1 MDDESDATKGIGRN
15 SKGLFKIPVTPA
27 ESQANNN
34 ISSSNNVDANS
45 IEGGIPLILPK
56 KWPQQ
61 STILAQLEGATL
73 QNIQNQSG
81 ALGRLRVDG
90 QHILLD
96 INGERYS
103 GPLCP
108 TVTCMIVNMTKDE
121 GKITSMVSDYCP
133 MNHEINVLGN
143 VRGKVTRGERDEED
157 HEEENKKRKLEE
169 ANSNKNNKKKKKKRR
184 KKR

>member
-1 MDDESDATKGIGRN
+1 M
-15 SKGLFKIPVTPA
+15 
-27 ESQANNN
+27 
-34 ISSSNNVDANS
+34 
-45 IEGGIPLILPK
+45 PK

-61 STILAQLEGATL
+61 CTILAQLEGATL

-90 QHILLD
+90 QHIVLD

-121 GKITSMVSDYCP
+121 GKITSMVSEYCP
-133 MNHEINVLGN
+133 MNHERNLLGN

-157 HEEENKKRKLEE
+157 HEEENENRKLEE
-169 ANSNKNNKKKKKKRR
+169 ANNNKNKKKKKKRR
-184 KKR
+184 RKR